1 MIDAKTW
8 NSLSQ
13 SENAKRRELLYDLHK
28 AEDELRDC
36 QIELR
41 NLQDTIKKVQ
51 DHKKECKAAL
61 TNRPFRL
68 LKIPTWQEPSYYD
81 RAIDFPLATKAYA
94 YSLYYKEHEKALA
107 KRISKCK
114 IEVKSVQR
122 VKDSAQNVLRKF
134 DEEMKVKYNGSSE
147 GAEND

>member
-8 NSLSQ
+8 NCLTQ
-13 SENAKRRELLYDLHK
+13 TENTKRRELLHALHK
-28 AEDELRDC
+28 AEDELRCC

-41 NLQDTIKKVQ
+41 SLQDTIKRVQ
-51 DHKKECKAAL
+51 ECKKECKAAL

-68 LKIPTWQEPSYYD
+68 LKIPVWQEPSYYD
-81 RAIDFPLATKAYA
+81 KSIDFPLAIKAYA
-94 YSLYYKEHEKALA
+94 YSLYYKEHEKVLA

-114 IEVKSVQR
+114 IEVKTVQR
-122 VKDSAQNVLRKF
+122 VKDSAQNALRKF
-134 DEEMKVKYNGSSE
+134 DEEMKAKYNSSSE

>member
-1 MIDAKTW
+1 MIDAKIW

-13 SENAKRRELLYDLHK
+13 AENTKRRELLHALHK
-28 AEDELRDC
+28 AEDELRC
-36 QIELR
+36 YQVELCS
-41 NLQDTIKKVQ
+41 LQDVIKRVQ
-51 DHKKECKAAL
+51 EYRKECKTTL
-61 TNRPFRL
+61 TGKPFRL
-68 LKIPTWQEPSYYD
+68 LKIPVWQEPSYYD
-81 RAIDFPLATKAYA
+81 KSIDFPLAIKAYA

-134 DEEMKVKYNGSSE
+134 DEEMKAKYNGSSE
-147 GAEND
+147 GADND

>member
-8 NSLSQ
+8 NSLSW
-13 SENAKRRELLYDLHK
+13 SEDKKRRELLHALHK
-28 AEDELRDC
+28 AEDELREC
-36 QIELR
+36 QTELR
-41 NLQDTIKKVQ
+41 SLQDTIKRVQ
-51 DHKKECKAAL
+51 EYRKECKTTL
-61 TNRPFRL
+61 TGKPFRL
-68 LKIPTWQEPSYYD
+68 LKMPVWQEPSYYD
-81 RAIDFPLATKAYA
+81 KSIDFPLAIKAYA

-122 VKDSAQNVLRKF
+122 VKDSAQNALRKF
-134 DEEMKVKYNGSSE
+134 DEEKKAKYSESSE

>member
-8 NSLSQ
+8 NSLTQ
-13 SENAKRRELLYDLHK
+13 SENTKRQELLYALHK
-28 AEDELRDC
+28 AEDELREC
-36 QIELR
+36 QAELR
-41 NLQDTIKKVQ
+41 SLQDTIKRVQ
-51 DHKKECKAAL
+51 EYKKECKAAL

-81 RAIDFPLATKAYA
+81 RAIDFPIATKAYA

-114 IEVKSVQR
+114 INVKSVQR
-122 VKDSAQNVLRKF
+122 IKDSARNVLWKF
-134 DEEMKVKYNGSSE
+134 DEEMKAKYNRSSE
-147 GAEND
+147 GADND